1 MLALRRF
8 RTREPGLADLL
19 PFAALIDS
27 GLVLTKEGALIA
39 GWFFRGPDVASPAVI
54 SRVGL
59 RKSAIYEKI
68 RREEFPR
75 PVPIGRRARAWRA
88 SDIEQW
94 IAQRG

>member
-1 MLALRRF
+1 MRQNPCGKSTLLKVEGGRVAKASSQSASHASDGWAPADRHGHEALLR
-8 RTREPGLADLL
+8 L
-19 PFAALIDS
+19 
-27 GLVLTKEGALIA
+27 
-39 GWFFRGPDVASPAVI
+39 PAVI
-54 SRVGL
+54 GRVGL

-68 RREEFPR
+68 RRDEFPR